1 MGLEEPERRVVVVG
15 EKGGRA
21 TAIACCTAFSDE
33 NGCVETPPLYLE
45 LCLDAQDICPLFVF
59 RSLVPQSYSYLRE
72 IFKMSRGGRGGGGRG
87 GFGRGRGGFGG
98 GASSMPP
105 MGLTFADI
113 QSLSREEDALY
124 PVRC

>member
-1 MGLEEPERRVVVVG
+1 
-15 EKGGRA
+15 
-21 TAIACCTAFSDE
+21 
-33 NGCVETPPLYLE
+33 
-45 LCLDAQDICPLFVF
+45 
-59 RSLVPQSYSYLRE
+59 
-72 IFKMSRGGRGGGGRG
+72 MSRGGGRGGGGRG

-113 QSLSREEDALY
+113 QSLSREEDVLY